1 MASKQIRLRDPT
13 GQAILLSFY
22 FCLGVLWIRAEL
34 TMDSLPAGGDLVRFL
49 KGIRQWPKN

>member
-13 GQAILLSFY
+13 AQAILLSFY

-34 TMDSLPAGGDLVRFL
+34 TMDSLPAGGDLVRF
-49 KGIRQWPKN
+49 